1 VPGSVDS
8 MFQPG
13 TRHFGRVSSIAVE
26 AGLDTFLFE
35 RVLDL
40 AIGLDSES
48 WAEECL
54 VAELRVRGG
63 MRGGTR

>member
-1 VPGSVDS
+1 
-8 MFQPG
+8 
-13 TRHFGRVSSIAVE
+13 VSSIVVE
-26 AGLDTFLFE
+26 AGLDAFLFE

-54 VAELRVRGG
+54 VAELLVRGG
-63 MRGGTR
+63 MRSGKNSDACWRVGDADG